1 MKKTLFFITIVTMLT
16 SCTLTIGGDC
26 KCDGKC
32 SSKTEQYDKP
42 QEPKTEQVITTPP
55 AEDDYQVVEESE

>member
-26 KCDGKC
+26 KCDGKGC
-32 SSKTEQYDKP
+32 SKTEQYVKP
-42 QEPKTEQVITTPP
+42 EEPKTEQVITTPP